1 MREKVAKKHH
11 EDIKIYSKEHW
22 NLFFNFRKIAYK
34 YLEILKDFHPII
46 HGSIVRGDIHKK
58 SDVDIMFLNL
68 INEYQIL
75 SVLDIEPTERWLVQ
89 ATPLSAIKGVLIFPE
104 ITISFPLI
112 PLYPREEE
120 FYRFGGLLTYEEIKN
135 DLYKRIS
142 GVNKKLLFILPTE
155 NGHAELRVDTEN
167 ASVIA
172 KKLKISI
179 ETVLERI
186 RVLEHRDKVGRTG
199 VFLKRM
205 LRPDESFGEVLNQI
219 KDSNPATRRRIR
231 RKHI

>member
-1 MREKVAKKHH
+1 
-11 EDIKIYSKEHW
+11 
-22 NLFFNFRKIAYK
+22 
-34 YLEILKDFHPII
+34 
-46 HGSIVRGDIHKK
+46 
-58 SDVDIMFLNL
+58 
-68 INEYQIL
+68 
-75 SVLDIEPTERWLVQ
+75 
-89 ATPLSAIKGVLIFPE
+89 
-104 ITISFPLI
+104 
-112 PLYPREEE
+112 
-120 FYRFGGLLTYEEIKN
+120 
-135 DLYKRIS
+135 
-142 GVNKKLLFILPTE
+142 
-155 NGHAELRVDTEN
+155 